1 MTAARHDQRV
11 VVTALVL
18 SLVAIVV
25 MAGDKLTN
33 PDIVNRQ
40 TFDLL
45 QLVFAVIAL
54 AAGVAVL
61 VRSRRSRSDDEPVID
76 LRERLA
82 DHVDIDDVATDH
94 AMRTNR

>member
-1 MTAARHDQRV
+1 MTTARKDQRV
-11 VVTALVL
+11 VVAALVL

-45 QLVFAVIAL
+45 QLVFSVVALIA
-54 AAGVAVL
+54 GIAVL
-61 VRSRRSRSDDEPVID
+61 VRGYRSRTDEEPVID

-82 DHVDIDDVATDH
+82 DHVDIDDVLTDH
-94 AMRTNR
+94 AMDVHR